1 MGAQSHGPHEWIRGE
16 AAGLP
21 GDWNPVFSFAGRREL
36 GMQTTIYYSD
46 EDAYLIKQ
54 VDAKGKRERKSRSSV
69 ILSILEQHFEC
80 EKRLGEILI
89 DLGVMTHTELAK
101 GLQLQQTK
109 FTEKLLGDILLEEEL
124 VPPEAVERALM
135 IQARGRKTESA
146 SS

>member
-1 MGAQSHGPHEWIRGE
+1 
-16 AAGLP
+16 
-21 GDWNPVFSFAGRREL
+21 
-36 GMQTTIYYSD
+36 MQTTIYYSD

-89 DLGVMTHTELAK
+89 DLGVMSHTELAK
-101 GLQLQQTK
+101 GLELQQTR

-135 IQARGRKTESA
+135 IQARGRKSETA
-146 SS
+146 PA